1 MAPQQSRTFLQRL
14 LGAPAAPAA
23 ASHDGADGP
32 SPDPA
37 DFGTAYGLDLSF
49 AQQAFATPLP
59 PAADLSAPPT
69 PTAR

>member
-14 LGAPAAPAA
+14 LGAPAVPAA
-23 ASHDGADGP
+23 SREAADQP

-49 AQQAFATPLP
+49 AQQAFAAPLP
-59 PAADLSAPPT
+59 PAADRSAPPP